1 MFESLTEKL
10 AGVFSSLRQKG
21 HLTEADVKAGLRQI
35 RLVLLE
41 ADVNYKVVKDFIK
54 SLEAEAVG
62 EQVLKSLSPD
72 QQLVKLVRDKLVEL
86 LGESRAKL
94 DLGTTRPAALMLVGL
109 QGSGKTT
116 TAAKLA
122 RYLAGEDKQS
132 LLVAADVYRPAAIQQ
147 LEKVGAQAQVEVFQ
161 LGTSVDPVDIAAAG
175 LAHARRKGLDVV
187 LVDTAGRLQVDEEL
201 MSELERMKQ
210 ALKPAEILL
219 VVDSQTG
226 QEAVN
231 VAKTFDERLGLTG
244 LILTKLDGDARGGAA
259 LSVRAVTGKPIKFVG
274 VGEKLDGLEPFYP
287 DRMASRILGM
297 GDVLS
302 LIEKAE
308 KQVDEEAAKEMTERM
323 LRAEFNFEDFLKQ
336 MKQLRNM
343 GPLDHLLEM
352 VPGFNNLKRKLDVQV
367 DEKDLKRIEAM
378 IQSMTLE
385 ERRNPEI
392 INSSRRKRIARGS
405 GRTVHDVNLLL
416 KQFRQMKKMMKQMGA
431 AARRG
436 RPPLGFGGF

>member
-1 MFESLTEKL
+1 MFESLIEKL

-231 VAKTFDERLGLTG
+231 VAKTFDKRLGLTG